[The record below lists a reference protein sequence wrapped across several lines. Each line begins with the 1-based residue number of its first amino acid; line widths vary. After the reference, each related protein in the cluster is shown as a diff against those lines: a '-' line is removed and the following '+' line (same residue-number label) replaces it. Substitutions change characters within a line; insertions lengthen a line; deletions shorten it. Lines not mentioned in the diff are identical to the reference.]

1 MTMARD
7 VAKDFSQL
15 KEFVANYSLTEQ
27 SSDIQYQS
35 LLSRQHKLYH
45 SLLTLLSELVHQD
58 WHPLLVED
66 IRSSSVN
73 QVFRE
78 RWLEFS
84 SDIGSALFAWIHG
97 AYKGARLL
105 LRSGIEN
112 VIKAFGILEDDR
124 VLTLK
129 NSYEVFE
136 IAKDGRFFSDT
147 FNRTRFDILKQEY
160 SSLSRDVHTATRTEM
175 RHVHSLNYFPQFTHT
190 DAHNCTNVFCTVTR
204 ACLESLCLLAQSS
217 YQAMHYRN
225 RDIVN
230 ISLSDDVL
238 SKLNRR

>member
-27 SSDIQYQS
+27 SADNQYES

-45 SLLTLLSELVHQD
+45 SLLTLLAELVHQN

-66 IRSSSVN
+66 IRGSSVN

-112 VIKAFGILEDDR
+112 VIKAFGILEDDK

-129 NSYEVFE
+129 N
-136 IAKDGRFFSDT
+136 
-147 FNRTRFDILKQEY
+147 
-160 SSLSRDVHTATRTEM
+160 
-175 RHVHSLNYFPQFTHT
+175 
-190 DAHNCTNVFCTVTR
+190 TVPVQR
-204 ACLESLCLLAQSS
+204 AG
-217 YQAMHYRN
+217 
-225 RDIVN
+225 
-230 ISLSDDVL
+230 
-238 SKLNRR
+238 

>member
-27 SSDIQYQS
+27 SSDNQYQS

-84 SDIGSALFAWIHG
+84 SDI
-97 AYKGARLL
+97 
-105 LRSGIEN
+105 
-112 VIKAFGILEDDR
+112 
-124 VLTLK
+124 
-129 NSYEVFE
+129 FE
-136 IAKDGRFFSDT
+136 KIY
-147 FNRTRFDILKQEY
+147 I
-160 SSLSRDVHTATRTEM
+160 
-175 RHVHSLNYFPQFTHT
+175 
-190 DAHNCTNVFCTVTR
+190 
-204 ACLESLCLLAQSS
+204 
-217 YQAMHYRN
+217 
-225 RDIVN
+225 
-230 ISLSDDVL
+230 
-238 SKLNRR
+238 